1 MAELIKCPVCGKSVS
16 SGAVSCPNCGEVIHR
31 QKDPTSF
38 NLADP
43 VHLIGVIA
51 LIVALIVTVVA
62 AACS

>member
-16 SGAVSCPNCGEVIHR
+16 SGAASCPNCGEVIHR
-31 QKDPTSF
+31 QKAPNSF

-43 VHLIGVIA
+43 VHLIGVIV
-51 LIVALIVTVVA
+51 LIVIAVICVC